1 MKMNEDET
9 NVIEDE
15 TDDDLVGEHLR
26 EFKHEDENND
36 IEDIETDYDLGGK
49 HLRGDGTATGGA

>member
-15 TDDDLVGEHLR
+15 TDD
-26 EFKHEDENND
+26 N
-36 IEDIETDYDLGGK
+36 LGGE